1 MDFDKKIDGSCFV
14 VGLEILDNMPH
25 DRLFTTSRQSFQKEA
40 FNFASVVDID
50 NSLIGRKDEKISER
64 FVPINTLND
73 PLINL
78 FLEVWNTVPEMDHIT
93 ANKRLKS
100 QGILK
105 RLVDGL
111 SSLTKKN
118 SSQDTLENNIF
129 APTAALCLFQQL

>member
-1 MDFDKKIDGSCFV
+1 MSI
-14 VGLEILDNMPH
+14 E
-25 DRLFTTSRQSFQKEA
+25 
-40 FNFASVVDID
+40 
-50 NSLIGRKDEKISER
+50 
-64 FVPINTLND
+64 TLND

-78 FLEVWNTVPEMDHIT
+78 FLEVWNTLPEMDHIT

-111 SSLTKKN
+111 SSLTKKS

-129 APTAALCLFQQL
+129 APTAALCLFQQIQKIAPKHMMILADFDSFLMPRSGCLQGINAPMVTHKLKDPT

>member
-1 MDFDKKIDGSCFV
+1 
-14 VGLEILDNMPH
+14 
-25 DRLFTTSRQSFQKEA
+25 
-40 FNFASVVDID
+40 
-50 NSLIGRKDEKISER
+50 
-64 FVPINTLND
+64 VPINTLND

-78 FLEVWNTVPEMDHIT
+78 FLEVWNTLPEMDHIA

-118 SSQDTLENNIF
+118 NSQDTLENNIF